1 MIDDKPV
8 RISYSD
14 LVGSTIT
21 YLRETRGR
29 ELGLGTRAALAKS
42 IGITP
47 GPYGK
52 LEFGKT
58 VCTVSHLFRIAES
71 LQLSPS
77 DILVE
82 VDKHVAA
89 IKANPGLRIEG
100 HFEAESASK
109 IDDDISENGMRVPRG
124 LVLWFVLVGHRSWR
138 IIDSMLSPVITAFEQ
153 LEGDQDFANKIMNIV
168 DNHGGKIRWID
179 YENFIDEY
187 FETPDAKRSFKE
199 IVQLRSIRPDG
210 LDDSEVDEIRDY
222 FTSIDWNEYREQ
234 FMHSLTAN
242 TLKKKRSQRFASM
255 TGEFFSAVASHSK

>member
-14 LVGSTIT
+14 LVGATIT

-89 IKANPGLRIEG
+89 IKATPGLKLEG
-100 HFEAESASK
+100 HFETESLSK
-109 IDDDISENGMRVPRG
+109 IDEDVSINGMRVPRG
-124 LVLWFVLVGHRSWR
+124 IVLWFVLVGHRSWR
-138 IIDSMLSPVITAFEQ
+138 MISLMLNPFISAFEQ
-153 LEGDQDFANKIMNIV
+153 LEGDQDLINKIAGIV
-168 DNHGGKIRWID
+168 DSHGGKIRWAD
-179 YENFIDEY
+179 YENFIEECL
-187 FETPDAKRSFKE
+187 ETPDAKRSFKD
-199 IVQLRSIRPDG
+199 IIQLRTIRPDG
-210 LDDSEVDEIRDY
+210 LDESEVDEIMEY
-222 FTSIDWNEYREQ
+222 FTSIDWKEYREQ
-234 FMHSLTAN
+234 FMNFLAENS
-242 TLKKKRSQRFASM
+242 LKKKRSQKFASM
-255 TGEFFSAVASHSK
+255 TGELLAAVTTHSK